1 VRARSHCISIA
12 VFALLAAAPLA
23 WCELD
28 GGVRN
33 QAGWGPLFN
42 GTDLTGW
49 YTFLQQHGK
58 NADPDGV
65 VTVENGM
72 IHLYK
77 DAPQGGRVAMGYIA
91 TEQQYE
97 NYHLR
102 LEYKWGGKTFEP
114 RLAQPRDAGVY
125 YHIVGDDAVWP
136 TSLQYQIQVD
146 DVGDLLVLYGVACDT
161 WIDPATKADAMA
173 VFMDPIDG
181 GEARAFGGKGIGYQ
195 KRRGMYELEGWNT
208 LEIICKGDTSMHI
221 LNGKLVN
228 RCEKVR
234 YADPDSD
241 DAPQPLGKGRIALE
255 IEAAE
260 IFYRNI
266 EIKRLPA
273 ADEKPG
279 PVEGPDATLKVGA
292 ASANLIGDNDM
303 VMAGGIGPWKPSGQ
317 EGELRATAVVVSKE
331 PFGTYALVGC
341 DVLFVTRDIVDSALA
356 EIQQLT
362 GIPPEH
368 VLVNASH
375 THSAPSTVRVHG
387 YGPEERFRKAL
398 RNGIVEAVTKA
409 HAKLEGGCTFA
420 YALAAEYGVG
430 ENSRLLLADNTVFWT
445 GPYLDRVRPTDPF
458 DPELPVFAFYGPDAK
473 LRSVLYNHST
483 HTIGTVA
490 GSVRSPSF
498 YGLAAQQLEQET
510 GATVGFLEGASGST
524 HNLSLAAP
532 AMIDR
537 MKTAVRAGIARAAPQ
552 RIAKLA
558 AVRRPFTFR
567 VRAFDE
573 KTEDDKVSS
582 YCNKRTPTGAEYTI
596 GVFRKMRE
604 EMRTQQGQ
612 ARETYLQAMR
622 IGDVA
627 IVAVPAEYFTVLG
640 IEIKRRSPFANT
652 VVTELSNDWI
662 GYVGDRKGYERGGYQ
677 TWFGYHSYCEI
688 GTGEAIV
695 DEVVRM
701 LDELHAQ

>member
-1 VRARSHCISIA
+1 MRVRRFH
-12 VFALLAAAPLA
+12 ALRLAAVAVACSLCA
-23 WCELD
+23 RAELD

-33 QAGWGPLFN
+33 QAGWEPLFN
-42 GTDLTGW
+42 GADLTGW

-58 NADPDGV
+58 DADPDGV

-77 DAPQGGRVAMGYIA
+77 NAAHGANVVMGYIA
-91 TEQQYE
+91 TETEHE

-102 LEYKWGGKTFEP
+102 LEYKWGEKTFEP
-114 RLAQPRDAGVY
+114 RMAQPRDAGVY

-136 TSLQYQIQVD
+136 KSLQYQIQVD
-146 DVGDLLVLYGVACDT
+146 DVGDLIALYGVAGDT
-161 WIDPATKADAMA
+161 WIDPATRSDGMA
-173 VFMDPIDG
+173 TFLDPVDG
-181 GEARAFGGKGIGYQ
+181 GEPRAFGGTGISYQ
-195 KRRGMYELEGWNT
+195 KRGGMYELEGWNT
-208 LEIICKGDTSMHI
+208 LEVICRGNTSAHI

-228 RCEKVR
+228 RCENIR
-234 YADPDSD
+234 YANPDSG
-241 DAPQPLGKGRIALE
+241 DAPQPLSKGRIALE

-266 EIKRLPA
+266 EIKRLPP
-273 ADEKPG
+273 PG
-279 PVEGPDATLKVGA
+279 ERSAPIGGPDTTLKVGA
-292 ASANLIGDNDM
+292 AAVNLIGDNEM

-317 EGELRATAVVVSKE
+317 EGQLRATAVVVGKE
-331 PFGTYALVGC
+331 PYGTLAFVGC
-341 DVLFVTRDIVDSALA
+341 DVLFVTRDIVDAALD
-356 EIQQLT
+356 EIQRAT

-375 THSAPSTVRVHG
+375 THSAPSTIRVHG
-387 YGPEERFRKAL
+387 YGPEERFRKQVQK
-398 RNGIVEAVTKA
+398 GIVEAVRQA
-409 HAKLEGGCTFA
+409 HAKLEDGCA
-420 YALAAEYGVG
+420 LRYALGAEYGVG
-430 ENSRLLLADNTVFWT
+430 ENSRLLLADNTIFWV
-445 GPYLDRVRPTDPF
+445 GPHDDRVRPTDPF
-458 DPELPVFAFYGPDAK
+458 DPELPVLAFYSPEGA
-473 LRSVLYNHST
+473 LRSILFNHST

-490 GSVRSPSF
+490 GNVRSPSY

-510 GATVGFLEGASGST
+510 GSTVCFLEGASGST
-524 HNLSLAAP
+524 HNLYLTTP

-537 MKTAVRAGIARAAPQ
+537 MKSAIKKTLDEAAP
-552 RIAKLA
+552 RGVDKLA
-558 AVRRPFTFR
+558 AIRRSFTFK
-567 VRAFDE
+567 VRSFDE
-573 KTEDDKVSS
+573 EVEENKVSS
-582 YCNKRTPTGAEYTI
+582 YVNKRAPSGAEYTI

-604 EMRTQQGQ
+604 EMRGQQGE

-627 IVAVPAEYFTVLG
+627 VVGVPAEYFTVLG

-652 VVTELSNDWI
+652 IVAELSNDWI

-695 DEVVRM
+695 DEAVRM
-701 LDELHAQ
+701 LNELYAK